1 MCDNLCLN
9 SKADI
14 LSPPQFHQLLLN
26 LGTTDS
32 LLKAKTV
39 INMVKYHFIICV
51 LTHMLD
57 SLVSDTKFNVH
68 FQNQW
73 PVVLTKKDNLGS
85 DMNDFIIDNDEW

>member
-1 MCDNLCLN
+1 
-9 SKADI
+9 
-14 LSPPQFHQLLLN
+14 
-26 LGTTDS
+26 
-32 LLKAKTV
+32 
-39 INMVKYHFIICV
+39 MVKYHFIICV